1 MPRRKKTPEERAK
14 MNAEAQANAAKKE
27 RINLLKQ
34 EADLAEARK
43 KRLIEQEAS
52 IDAISKATKEATA
65 ATLAHLK
72 AQGDDVQAILDQ
84 EKALKSLDKTQKEN
98 LKTVDELT
106 NAQNSFGS
114 NLENTVTALTGV
126 TSGSDSLIGSWMNMK
141 AATSDLKKEIKE
153 LEDEVNN
160 LTKAQDEGT
169 ASAEELTEATEKL
182 RQKKLAQ
189 KEAEEAQTESI
200 QKYLKKMN
208 PMAAA
213 MIKVLQ
219 VTTGMALA
227 NDAATAAFNKSSG
240 AAGAYDSELV
250 GLEMSNRVHGIS
262 TAELSESYGA
272 LQASLSGFG
281 VMAKSERTRLGA
293 LGAQFAKIGVS
304 GADFAG
310 TLQTMTKTLGMSTQA
325 ATRMQEEARVLA
337 QTLGKDV
344 GQVMSELNQALP
356 KLAAY
361 GDDAAQM
368 FEELQKAAQRTGL
381 ELGELVD
388 LTSKFDTFD
397 SAATAAGN
405 LNAVLGTQS
414 FSAMSFLESVQEG
427 GDSLVN
433 YLTDTLQASGK
444 SWESLEYFQRQS
456 LANAAG
462 LDVATLSNIMN
473 AEAQTQQ
480 EKDRAQSLEDTM
492 KAGRAMWDEL
502 KIAGTQFAL
511 AMQPALH
518 LVIGAISKLNSG
530 IAWMT
535 EHFPKISN
543 IIKATFAV
551 GGLLAFLGAIQ
562 KITAAYVAMT
572 KASIFAKAF
581 SGPAG
586 WAVLAGGAVVAG
598 IAATAWQSS
607 AQAVSEE
614 PSQYRLGTGSG
625 RVNAGTSTVTGEGG
639 LVEGYVGRDGQA
651 GLLGVNGPQI
661 HPRGE
666 LAGGT
671 VIPHPIMDDFARAAR
686 NPEQGGS
693 GGNNTAVVAAVNA
706 VAAKLDAV
714 ISAITAESGEMVIQL
729 NDDIVGR
736 RINAQLGI
744 RGSKPFIV
752 KKHMWWDRG

>member
-1 MPRRKKTPEERAK
+1 MSPEERAK
-14 MNAEAQANAAKKE
+14 MNAEAQANATKKE
-27 RINLLKQ
+27 RIKLLKQ
-34 EADLAEARK
+34 EKDLSDARL
-43 KRLIEQEAS
+43 KRLTDDKAS
-52 IDAISKATKEATA
+52 IDAIQKATKEATA

-72 AQGDDVQAILDQ
+72 AVGDNVKAILDEEQ
-84 EKALKSLDKTQKEN
+84 ALKSLDKTQKEN

-126 TSGSDSLIGSWMNMK
+126 TSGSDSLVGSWMNMK

-153 LEDEVNN
+153 LEADIE
-160 LTKAQDEGT
+160 
-169 ASAEELTEATEKL
+169 SLTEANEDATDATEEL
-182 RQKKLAQ
+182 RQKNLALDDAT
-189 KEAEEAQTESI
+189 KAQTESI

-208 PMAAA
+208 PMAG
-213 MIKVLQ
+213 ILVKVMQ
-219 VTTGMALA
+219 VTTGLALA

-281 VMAKSERTRLGA
+281 VMAKSERTRLGE
-293 LGAQFAKIGVS
+293 LTAQFAKIGVS
-304 GADFAG
+304 AADTAG
-310 TLQTMTKTLGMSTQA
+310 ILQTLTKTLGMSTQA
-325 ATRMQEEARVLA
+325 ATRMQEEAMELA

-361 GDDAAQM
+361 GDDATQM

-381 ELGELVD
+381 ELGELID

-414 FSAMSFLESVQEG
+414 FSAMSLLESVQEG

-433 YLTDTLQASGK
+433 YLTDTLQASGTA
-444 SWESLEYFQRQS
+444 WESLEYFQRNA

-462 LDVATLSNIMN
+462 LDVATLSNIML
-473 AEAQTQQ
+473 AEQQTQQ

-502 KIAGTQFAL
+502 KIAAVQMAL
-511 AMQPALH
+511 AVQPMLSA
-518 LVIGAISKLNSG
+518 VVGTINKMNAGM
-530 IAWMT
+530 AWLS
-535 EHFPKISN
+535 EELPFLAN
-543 IIKATFAV
+543 LIKATFAV
-551 GGLLAFLGAIQ
+551 AGLMAFLSAIQ
-562 KITAAYVAMT
+562 MVTAAYIAMT

-581 SGPAG
+581 SGPVGWGILAAG
-586 WAVLAGGAVVAG
+586 TVAAAVAV
-598 IAATAWQSS
+598 TAWQSS
-607 AQAVSEE
+607 SQSVSEE
-614 PSQYRLGTGSG
+614 PSQYRLGTGAG
-625 RVNAGTSTVTGEGG
+625 RVNAGTSTITGEGSG
-639 LVEGYVGRDGQA
+639 IEGFLGRDGQT
-651 GLLGVNGPQI
+651 GLLGVNGPQR
-661 HPRGE
+661 HPKGA

-671 VIPHPIMDDFARAAR
+671 VIPHPMMDDFARAAG
-686 NPEQGGS
+686 NPEQGSS
-693 GGNNTAVVAAVNA
+693 GGDNTAVVAAVQA
-706 VAAKLDAV
+706 LGQKLDAV
-714 ISAITAESGEMVIQL
+714 ISAITAESGEVVIKL

-736 RINAQLGI
+736 RINKQLGQT
-744 RGSKPFIV
+744 GSQPILV
-752 KKHMWWDRG
+752 KTFGNTFVG

>member
-1 MPRRKKTPEERAK
+1 VGKKMSPQERAK
-14 MNAEAQANAAKKE
+14 MNAEAQANATKKE
-27 RINLLKQ
+27 RIKLLKQ
-34 EADLAEARK
+34 EKDLSDARL
-43 KRLIEQEAS
+43 KRLTDDKAS

-72 AQGDDVQAILDQ
+72 AVGDDVDAILKQ
-84 EKALKSLDKTQKEN
+84 EKALKDLDKAQKEA

-126 TSGSDSLIGSWMNMK
+126 TSGSDSLVGSWMNMK

-153 LEDEVNN
+153 LEADVKK
-160 LTKAQDEGT
+160 LTDAEEDAAE
-169 ASAEELTEATEKL
+169 ASDELTEATEKL

-189 KEAEEAQTESI
+189 ADAEKAQTESI
-200 QKYLKKMN
+200 QKYLKKLN
-208 PMAAA
+208 PVAGML
-213 MIKVLQ
+213 IKVLQ
-219 VTTGMALA
+219 VTTGLALA
-227 NDAATAAFNKSSG
+227 NDAATSAFNKSSG
-240 AAGAYDSELV
+240 AAGAYDNELM
-250 GLEMSNRVHGIS
+250 GLEISNRVHGIS

-281 VMAKSERTRLGA
+281 VMAKSERTRLGE
-293 LGAQFAKIGVS
+293 LTAQFAKIGVS
-304 GADFAG
+304 AADTAG
-310 TLQTMTKTLGMSTQA
+310 ILQTLTGTFGMSTQA
-325 ATRMQEEARVLA
+325 ATRMQEEAMELA

-344 GQVMSELNQALP
+344 GQVMSELNQTLP

-361 GDDAAQM
+361 GDDASRM
-368 FEELQKAAQRTGL
+368 FVELQKAAQRTKL
-381 ELGELVD
+381 EIGELVD

-414 FSAMSFLESVQEG
+414 FSAMSFLESIQEG

-433 YLTDTLQASGK
+433 YLTDTLQASGTA
-444 SWESLEYFQRQS
+444 WESLEYFQRQS

-502 KIAGTQFAL
+502 KIAGVQMAL
-511 AMQPALH
+511 AIQPVLSI
-518 LVIGAISKLNSG
+518 VVGTIGKLNAG
-530 IAWMT
+530 MAWLSEEMP
-535 EHFPKISN
+535 FLAN
-543 IIKATFAV
+543 LIKATFAV
-551 GGLLAFLGAIQ
+551 AGLMAFVGAIQ
-562 KITAAYVAMT
+562 MVTAAYTAMT

-581 SGPAG
+581 SGPVGWGILAAG
-586 WAVLAGGAVVAG
+586 TVAAAVA
-598 IAATAWQSS
+598 ITAWQSS
-607 AQAVSEE
+607 SQSVSEE
-614 PSQYRLGTGSG
+614 PSQYNLGTGSG
-625 RVNAGTSTVTGEGG
+625 RVNAGTSTVTAEEGI
-639 LVEGYVGRDGQA
+639 EGYLGRNGEA

-671 VIPHPIMDDFARAAR
+671 VIPNPLMTDFARAAR

-693 GGNNTAVVAAVNA
+693 GGDNTAVVAAVRA
-706 VAAKLDAV
+706 LGQKLDAV
-714 ISAITAESGEMVIQL
+714 ISAITAESGEVVIKL

-736 RINAQLGI
+736 RINKQLGQT
-744 RGSKPFIV
+744 GSQPILV
-752 KKHMWWDRG
+752 KTFGNTFVG